1 MLEILVL
8 VLLLMMSSFFSASET
23 AITSLSRLKI
33 KGLLERKAR
42 GAIALNLLKDKPSD
56 FLSTILIG
64 NNFVNT
70 AAAAVATSLAISLA
84 EKSGAGNI
92 SFAVGIATGLMTF
105 FLLVFG
111 EITPKTVAI
120 HNAEKVALLAAP
132 VISVLKVIFQPLA
145 VLVNFFSRP
154 LIYLFGGGKI
164 GKGGFLTE
172 EEIEMVLAEGER
184 EGLIE
189 EEERAMISSIF
200 AFGDTIAREVMTPRP
215 DMIACEVNQTV
226 KEVTKLILDSG
237 HSRIPVYE
245 GSLDNVIGV
254 VYAKDLLK
262 KTRATI
268 REMLHT
274 PFIIP
279 ESKKVSE
286 LLHEMQ
292 AARTHLAIIADEYGM
307 TSGIVTMED
316 LVEEIVGEIHD
327 EFEREEKGYEHV
339 EDGAAIIDGK
349 LSIVDLN
356 DRLGVDIP
364 KGDYD
369 TVGGFVFS
377 QLGKA
382 PSVGD
387 VVHYENLL
395 ISVERVQRRR
405 ITRVKIVKF
414 PEKIEE
420 EGVGG

>member
-1 MLEILVL
+1 MTEVLWLVFFL
-8 VLLLMMSSFFSASET
+8 SLTAFFSASET
-23 AITSLSRLKI
+23 AITSLTKI
-33 KGLLERKAR
+33 KIRRLVDQKVRGSLRLEQ
-42 GAIALNLLKDKPSD
+42 LKEKPNE

-64 NNFVNT
+64 NALVTT
-70 AAAAVATSLAISLA
+70 AAAALATSVTIAMFEKAGWGSVGIAI
-84 EKSGAGNI
+84 
-92 SFAVGIATGLMTF
+92 GIATGVMT
-105 FLLVFG
+105 LLLLIFG

-120 HNAEKVALLAAP
+120 HNAEKVALFVSP
-132 VISVLKVIFQPLA
+132 IIYGLKIIFLPIA
-145 VLVNFFSRP
+145 FVVSIFSRP
-154 LIYLFGGGKI
+154 LVYIFGGKTS
-164 GKGGFLTE
+164 KGGFLTE
-172 EEIEMVLAEGER
+172 EEIELVLAEGER

-189 EEERAMISSIF
+189 EEERAMITSIF
-200 AFGDTIAREVMTPRP
+200 DFGDTIAREVMTPRP

-226 KEVTKLILDSG
+226 KEVTKLIIDSG

-245 GSLDNVIGV
+245 GNLDNVIGV
-254 VYAKDLLK
+254 VYAKDMLK
-262 KTRATI
+262 KAKATI
-268 REMLHT
+268 REMLHP
-274 PFIIP
+274 PFVIP

-339 EDGAAIIDGK
+339 EDGATIIDGK
-349 LSIVDLN
+349 LSIPDLN

>member
-1 MLEILVL
+1 MLELLVMI
-8 VLLLMMSSFFSASET
+8 LLLMMSAFFSASET

-33 KGLLERKAR
+33 KGLLEKKAR
-42 GAIALNLLKDKPSD
+42 GAIALSLLKEKPGD

-64 NNFVNT
+64 NNLVNT
-70 AAAAVATSLAISLA
+70 AAAAVATSLTISIF
-84 EKSGAGNI
+84 ERSGAGEMAY
-92 SFAVGIATGLMTF
+92 AVGLATGLMTF

-120 HNAEKVALLAAP
+120 HNAERVALMAAP
-132 VISVLKVIFQPLA
+132 IIYFLKFLFQPIA
-145 VLVNFFSRP
+145 FLVNIFCRP
-154 LIYLFGGGKI
+154 LVYLFGGGKM

-172 EEIEMVLAEGER
+172 EEIEMVLAEGEK

-262 KTRATI
+262 KSRGTI
-268 REMLHT
+268 REMLHS
-274 PFIIP
+274 PFVIP
-279 ESKKVSE
+279 ESKKVAE

-292 AARTHLAIIADEYGM
+292 TARTHLAIIADEYGM

-339 EDGAAIIDGK
+339 DDGAAIIDGK
-349 LSIVDLN
+349 LAIADLN
-356 DRLGVDIP
+356 DRLGVEIP